1 MRKLGKENRKLF
13 ILMSIIVIFFISIFV
28 YFITM
33 ALDHDNNIYDIDAN
47 TLFYDEDF
55 RKVVTESTGTLKR
68 KYDGKY
74 HLTTEEGDYTI
85 GAPCLGSN
93 QDDYALK
100 LYGTAYQI
108 STDGTVTKVTNET
121 SIAKAAP
128 AKFYK
133 LKDRKYLFVDQ
144 KIYTEDDSIDTSDY
158 LIIELDKQG
167 NATLAN
173 DEINVKTI
181 NPLILKGSVFDFD
194 VANEKLIYDKNEID
208 LKNIIGS
215 SNEYIEDTD
224 KNDNSTEDNEE
235 GNGNGNNNIMNYYD
249 QYSKNVVNSF
259 NNLTNSVNNINENS
273 KDTVKKDEIY
283 FDFSRWSAL
292 KKVSST
298 ASSINIDYIVFDPN
312 SEYQALFILIRD
324 ATGEYEQKYYLN
336 KDSSSYVI
344 RNLVP
349 DNEYTLSFGYRLVS
363 GSEDVYE
370 DTVTI
375 KTKVPSYSIDIT
387 RVTRDTIYYTLKVD
401 SNYAFESANISLYS
415 DSNRIAVESI
425 DYTKIS
431 NNQYSGKLNY
441 SNLGYLVEVK
451 LEDIVYNGNVVM
463 LDVSDKFINE

>member
-1 MRKLGKENRKLF
+1 MRKLGKANRKLF
-13 ILMSIIVIFFISIFV
+13 IFMSIIVIFFISIFV

-33 ALDHDNNIYDIDAN
+33 ALNHDNNIYEIDVN

-55 RKVVTESTGTLKR
+55 RQVVTESDGTLKR

-85 GAPCLGSN
+85 GSPCLGSN

-121 SIAKAAP
+121 SIAKASP

-144 KIYTEDDSIDTSDY
+144 EIYTEDGSIDTSDY
-158 LIIELDKQG
+158 LIIELDRQG
-167 NATLAN
+167 NATLSN
-173 DEINVKTI
+173 DDINVKTI
-181 NPLILKGSVFDFD
+181 NPLILKGSIFDFD

-215 SNEYIEDTD
+215 SNEYKESTD
-224 KNDNSTEDNEE
+224 KNDNDNEE
-235 GNGNGNNNIMNYYD
+235 SDDNDDSNEIINYYD
-249 QYSKNVVNSF
+249 QYSQDVVNSF
-259 NNLTNSVNNINENS
+259 NNLTNSVNSINENS
-273 KDTVKKDEIY
+273 KDTIKKDEIY

-292 KKVSST
+292 KKVFST

-312 SEYQALFILIRD
+312 SEYQAIFILIRD
-324 ATGEYEQKYYLN
+324 ATGEYQNKYYLN

-344 RNLVP
+344 RDLIP

-370 DTVTI
+370 DTVTV

-387 RVTRDTIYYTLKVD
+387 KVSRNTIYYTLKVD
-401 SNYAFESANISLYS
+401 SNYAFESANVSLYS
-415 DSNRIAVESI
+415 DTNKIAVESI

-431 NNQYSGKLNY
+431 NNQYDGKLNY

-451 LEDIVYNGNVVM
+451 LEDIVYNGNVVI

>member
-1 MRKLGKENRKLF
+1 MRKLGKANRKLF
-13 ILMSIIVIFFISIFV
+13 IFMSIIVIFFISIFV

-33 ALDHDNNIYDIDAN
+33 ALNHDNNIYEIDVN

-55 RKVVTESTGTLKR
+55 RQVVTESDGTLKR

-85 GAPCLGSN
+85 GSPCLGSN

-121 SIAKAAP
+121 SIAKASP

-144 KIYTEDDSIDTSDY
+144 EIYTEDGSIDTSDY
-158 LIIELDKQG
+158 LIIELDRQG
-167 NATLAN
+167 NATLSN
-173 DEINVKTI
+173 DDINVKTI
-181 NPLILKGSVFDFD
+181 NPLILKGSIFDFD

-215 SNEYIEDTD
+215 SNEYKESTD
-224 KNDNSTEDNEE
+224 KNDNDNEE
-235 GNGNGNNNIMNYYD
+235 SDDNDDTNEIINYYD
-249 QYSKNVVNSF
+249 QYSQNVVNSF
-259 NNLTNSVNNINENS
+259 NNLTNSVNSINENS
-273 KDTVKKDEIY
+273 KDTIKKDEIY

-292 KKVSST
+292 KKVFST

-312 SEYQALFILIRD
+312 SEYQAIFILIRD
-324 ATGEYEQKYYLN
+324 ATGEYQNKYYLN

-344 RNLVP
+344 RDLIP

-370 DTVTI
+370 DTVTV

-387 RVTRDTIYYTLKVD
+387 KVSRNTIYFTLKVD
-401 SNYAFESANISLYS
+401 SNYAFESANVSLYS
-415 DSNRIAVESI
+415 DTNKIAVESI

-431 NNQYSGKLNY
+431 NNQYNGKLNY

-451 LEDIVYNGNVVM
+451 LEDIVYNGNVVI

>member
-1 MRKLGKENRKLF
+1 MRKLGKANRKLF
-13 ILMSIIVIFFISIFV
+13 IFMSIIVIFFISIFV

-33 ALDHDNNIYDIDAN
+33 ALNHDNNIYEIDVN

-55 RKVVTESTGTLKR
+55 RQVVTESDGTLKR

-85 GAPCLGSN
+85 GSPCLGSN

-121 SIAKAAP
+121 SIAKASP

-144 KIYTEDDSIDTSDY
+144 EIYTEDGSIDTSDY
-158 LIIELDKQG
+158 LIIELDRQG
-167 NATLAN
+167 NATLSN
-173 DEINVKTI
+173 DDINVKTI
-181 NPLILKGSVFDFD
+181 NPLILKGSIFDFD

-215 SNEYIEDTD
+215 SNEYKESTD
-224 KNDNSTEDNEE
+224 KNDNDNEE
-235 GNGNGNNNIMNYYD
+235 SDDNDDTNEIINYYD
-249 QYSKNVVNSF
+249 QYSQNVVNSF
-259 NNLTNSVNNINENS
+259 NNLTNSVNSINENS
-273 KDTVKKDEIY
+273 KDTIKKDEIY

-292 KKVSST
+292 KKVFST

-312 SEYQALFILIRD
+312 SEYQAIFILIRD
-324 ATGEYEQKYYLN
+324 ATGEYQNKYYLN

-344 RNLVP
+344 RDLIP

-370 DTVTI
+370 DTVTV

-387 RVTRDTIYYTLKVD
+387 KVSRNTIYYTLKVD
-401 SNYAFESANISLYS
+401 SNYAFESANVSLYS
-415 DSNRIAVESI
+415 DTNKIAVESI

-431 NNQYSGKLNY
+431 NNQYNGKLNY

-451 LEDIVYNGNVVM
+451 LEDIVYNGNVVI